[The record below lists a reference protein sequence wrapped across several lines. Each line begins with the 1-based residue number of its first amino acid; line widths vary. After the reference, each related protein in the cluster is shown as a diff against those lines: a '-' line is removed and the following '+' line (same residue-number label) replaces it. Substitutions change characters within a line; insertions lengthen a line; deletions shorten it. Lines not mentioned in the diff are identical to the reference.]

1 MPPRKSLASFTT
13 GPDKTKAPDPA
24 PLPKGVRPKPTA
36 KAKPLSADTV
46 VQKLAPD
53 TGEAEKVV
61 STTIRL
67 PESAW
72 EQAKI
77 MAFGAR
83 IPVNRIYTMALDDY
97 FEKHGMP
104 RKATK

>member
-1 MPPRKSLASFTT
+1 MPPRKALSAFTT
-13 GPDKTKAPDPA
+13 GPDKTKPVEPEA
-24 PLPKGVRPKPTA
+24 LPKGVRPNPK
-36 KAKPLSADTV
+36 KAKPLPADAV
-46 VQKLAPD
+46 KQVLAPD

-77 MAFGAR
+77 MAFANR

-97 FEKHGMP
+97 FEKHGKP
-104 RKATK
+104 RNATK